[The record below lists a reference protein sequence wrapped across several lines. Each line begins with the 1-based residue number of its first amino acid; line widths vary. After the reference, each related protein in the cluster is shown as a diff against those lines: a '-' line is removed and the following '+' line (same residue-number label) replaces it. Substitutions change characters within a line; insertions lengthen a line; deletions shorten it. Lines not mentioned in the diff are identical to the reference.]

1 MKTQLKNRRGGFRQ
15 KAGKFPFFEN
25 AALSRVA
32 ATIFIATVLSG
43 CKLEPVPS
51 ANKAAFTPANPPEMR
66 RLTDRNSP
74 AYRAAKLFQHG
85 VNLGNYLEVP
95 PGQNWGVT
103 ASADEFAIMHAEG
116 FDHLRVPV
124 GWHHY
129 AGPAPD
135 FKLSPEIFSRVDF
148 VVTNALAA
156 GLAVMIN
163 IHHFDEL
170 DENPRATTDEFLQI
184 WRQIAAHYRNFPA
197 QLAFELDNEPH
208 AKATTAEMNPIYARA
223 IAEIRKTN
231 PRRTIFVE
239 PGNWGS
245 VDELKN
251 LVLPPDDNVIVSVHC
266 YEPFYF
272 THQGATWAG
281 ADTKVTGIR
290 FPGPPATPLVPDP
303 SLKLNPWVTNWIAR
317 YNTLPTDENP
327 SSPIAFNAKIKLAR
341 AWSDYY
347 GRPVHFGEFGCF
359 TTADPASRANFYS
372 AFRCAAEAQNIG
384 WCIWDWSAG
393 FRYWDKKNNQPM
405 PGMREALF
413 GKPK

>member
-1 MKTQLKNRRGGFRQ
+1 MKIIP
-15 KAGKFPFFEN
+15 A
-25 AALSRVA
+25 
-32 ATIFIATVLSG
+32 IFIAVIVSG
-43 CKLEPVPS
+43 CKLATMPP
-51 ANKAAFTPANPPEMR
+51 ADKTTFTPSNPPGMQ
-66 RLTDRNSP
+66 RLTNRDST
-74 AYRAAKLFQHG
+74 AYRSAKLFMHG
-85 VNLGNYLEVP
+85 VNLGNYLEAP

-103 ASADEFAIMHAEG
+103 IAADEFAIMRAEG

-135 FKLSPEIFSRVDF
+135 FTLSPEIFGRADF
-148 VVTNALAA
+148 VVTNALNNH
-156 GLAVMIN
+156 LAVMIN
-163 IHHFDEL
+163 IHHFYEL
-170 DENPRATTDEFLQI
+170 DSDPAGSTDEFLKI
-184 WRQIAAHYRNFPA
+184 WQQIAAHYRNFPG

-208 AKATTAEMNPIYARA
+208 DNAKTTLMNPIYARA

-239 PGNWGS
+239 PGNWGG

-281 ADTKVTGIR
+281 PDTKVTGIR

-303 SLKLNPWVTNWIAR
+303 SLTLNRWVTNWIHR
-317 YNTLPTDENP
+317 YNTLPAGTNP
-327 SSPIAFNAKIKLAR
+327 SGPAAFEEKIRQAR

-347 GRPVHFGEFGCF
+347 GRPVHCGEFGCY
-359 TTADPASRANFYS
+359 TKADPESRANFYN
-372 AFRCAAEAQNIG
+372 ALRRALDGQKIG
-384 WCIWDWSAG
+384 WAIWDWSAG
-393 FRYWDKKNNQPM
+393 FRYWDKKNNRPM
-405 PGMREALF
+405 PEMREALF
-413 GKPK
+413 GGPK

>member
-1 MKTQLKNRRGGFRQ
+1 
-15 KAGKFPFFEN
+15 
-25 AALSRVA
+25 V
-32 ATIFIATVLSG
+32 
-43 CKLEPVPS
+43 
-51 ANKAAFTPANPPEMR
+51 
-66 RLTDRNSP
+66 
-74 AYRAAKLFQHG
+74 
-85 VNLGNYLEVP
+85 
-95 PGQNWGVT
+95 
-103 ASADEFAIMHAEG
+103 
-116 FDHLRVPV
+116 RVPV

-135 FKLSPEIFSRVDF
+135 FTLSPEIFARADF
-148 VVTNALAA
+148 VVSNALANH
-156 GLAVMIN
+156 LAVIIN

-170 DENPRATTDEFLQI
+170 DTNPAAATDEFLKI
-184 WRQIAAHYRNFPA
+184 WRQIAAHYREFPI

-223 IAEIRKTN
+223 IAEIRKIN

-251 LVLPPDDNVIVSVHC
+251 LALPPDDNMIVSVHC

-281 ADTKVTGIR
+281 SDTKVTGIQ

-303 SLKLNPWVTNWIAR
+303 SLKLNPWVTNWIYR
-317 YNTLPTDENP
+317 YNNLPADKNP
-327 SSPIAFNAKIKLAR
+327 SGPVAFENKLKYCR

-347 GRPVHFGEFGCF
+347 GRPVHLGEFGAY
-359 TTADPASRANFYS
+359 TKADKQSRANFYA
-372 AFRCAAEAQNIG
+372 AFRQTLDEQKIG

-393 FRYWDKKNNQPM
+393 FRYWDKTNNRPM

-413 GKPK
+413 GKSK